1 MVRDTT
7 RISSC
12 IPDFRVV
19 SQTISCTLCLRE
31 IGFFGE
37 KLALMGRGRQNMG
50 DERLKSGTL
59 ELRDERCKKGGG
71 AEEEEGTTHLKRKG
85 GRSVNDAKI
94 RNAVYWVKN
103 LKK

>member
-12 IPDFRVV
+12 FPDFLVV

-71 AEEEEGTTHLKRKG
+71 GRKRKKDQ
-85 GRSVNDAKI
+85 RISKEKAAEK
-94 RNAVYWVKN
+94 
-103 LKK
+103 